1 MTTMT
6 RTRSATPWGLVIVAA
21 TALWF
26 AVAAGASLTDNVSVP
41 QHALDRHGADAIRA
55 MEAVATLNHGGQ
67 HNCRD
72 GKRYEIAGLADGE
85 WAVVIKLYG
94 KVKTAFLTRDRGY
107 LSKAL
112 YDDGCV
118 EEWRN
123 GHP

>member
-6 RTRSATPWGLVIVAA
+6 RTRTSTPWMLLIVAV
-21 TALWF
+21 ALSLMS
-26 AVAAGASLTDNVSVP
+26 AAQSVP
-41 QHALDRHGADAIRA
+41 QHALDRHGQDAIRA

-112 YDDGCV
+112 HDDGCE

-123 GHP
+123 THP